1 MDSMFEEYFKEK
13 KGLTAFKNQFGFV
26 MYAIVDDSLYIRDF
40 YVKPESRRQGVA
52 YQMTDLLIAYAKEQ
66 GCTQVIADV
75 EPRDLKSTESL
86 KFILNYGFEVYDADE
101 NEILLKYEI
110 GKAK

>member
-13 KGLTAFKNQFGFV
+13 KGLIAFKNQFGFI
-26 MYAIVDDSLYIRDF
+26 MYTIQEEYLYIRDF
-40 YVKPESRRQGVA
+40 YVKPEFRRQKVA
-52 YQMTDLLIAYAKEQ
+52 YQMTDLLIAHAKGQ
-66 GCTQVIADV
+66 GCTTVIADL
-75 EPRDLKSTESL
+75 EPRDLKATESL

-110 GKAK
+110 KP